1 MNKNYFIAFISIL
14 LNLAI
19 SQLEYSLEDVNTT
32 SPTYNLNVWYPE
44 YSEFITLHYF
54 STQG

>member
-1 MNKNYFIAFISIL
+1 MKKIYLHLFIFILSSF
-14 LNLAI
+14 AI

-32 SPTYNLNVWYPE
+32 SSTYNLNVWYPE